1 MENGLVSMAQQFS
14 GLPMPALIG
23 GPLKA
28 AAEAN
33 SMMAVTFTTFMLD
46 TCFAQVQVAE
56 QPKVVGTLADLTA
69 DPIIPGIV
77 GSPLIPAHVQYQ
89 PVMITMSLTR
99 AVLTPGLPAAP
110 AVAAVAAVA
119 ADPTTTPPTPPTPA
133 ISAVAGV
140 VAQTAQP
147 AIIQNFTTAFNL
159 PLLTIMPLNSL
170 AVETVDINFVMEVKS
185 SFSDEQS
192 KESVKQVKGESS
204 FEAKVGYG
212 PFSAS
217 IKGSASY
224 DRKDTSSS
232 KQHYEKSNS
241 ATYTVGVHAGQLP
254 LPAGVPVILEA
265 FASAIQPITLT

>member
-110 AVAAVAAVA
+110 AVTAVAAVA
-119 ADPTTTPPTPPTPA
+119 ADPTTTPPTPA

>member
-56 QPKVVGTLADLTA
+56 QPKIDGTLADLTTN
-69 DPIIPGIV
+69 PIKPGIV
-77 GSPLIPAHVQYQ
+77 GSPRIPAHVQYQ
-89 PVMITMSLTR
+89 PVMVAMSLTR
-99 AVLTPGLPAAP
+99 AVLTPGLPASP
-110 AVAAVAAVA
+110 AVAEVAAVA
-119 ADPTTTPPTPPTPA
+119 ADPTTIPPTPA
-133 ISAVAGV
+133 ISAVAA
-140 VAQTAQP
+140 VAAQDAQP